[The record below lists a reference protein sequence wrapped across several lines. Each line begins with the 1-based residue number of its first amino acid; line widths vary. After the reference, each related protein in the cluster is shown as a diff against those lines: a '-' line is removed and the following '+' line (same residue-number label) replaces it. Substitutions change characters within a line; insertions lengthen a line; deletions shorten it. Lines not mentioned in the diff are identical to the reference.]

1 MPVVKRTTLFLLLGF
16 IVTSTFGAS
25 FASDE
30 QALRRLEREQAVAM
44 TTGNATWFRNHTLDD
59 FVLITGNGVAKTRAR
74 LIAELEEGI
83 AIEPYEPADVTIRAH
98 DNVAIVSGRIVQK
111 TTEGGERVTVELRF
125 SDVWIRTDNG
135 WFSASSQQSP
145 VSVKR
150 ERIK

>member
-1 MPVVKRTTLFLLLGF
+1 MKRILISLLLGITF
-16 IVTSTFGAS
+16 TSAFGAS

-44 TTGNATWFRNHTLDD
+44 TTGDATWFRNHTLDD
-59 FVLITGNGVAKTRAR
+59 YTLITASGVVKTKAR

-83 AIEPYEPADVTIRAH
+83 AMEPYEPADITIRAH

-111 TTEGGERVTVELRF
+111 TREGSERVISELRF